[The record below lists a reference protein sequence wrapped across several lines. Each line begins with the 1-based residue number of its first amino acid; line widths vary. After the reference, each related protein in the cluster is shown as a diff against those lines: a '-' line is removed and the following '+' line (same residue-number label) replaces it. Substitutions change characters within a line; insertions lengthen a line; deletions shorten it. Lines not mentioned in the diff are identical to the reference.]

1 MPHRKLRQEIMA
13 RFGLTSRSPDTLAD
27 VPPTADGNDL
37 ETVERVQRLEAR
49 IAHLEAMVEGLQD
62 SVDREIRR
70 VDDCVADLRERTEPD
85 KLSRALS
92 AEARRRGV

>member
-13 RFGLTSRSPDTLAD
+13 RFGLTPRAPDARAD
-27 VPPTADGNDL
+27 VAPVADGEDL

-62 SVDREIRR
+62 AVDREIQR
-70 VDDCVADLRERTEPD
+70 VDQSVADLREKTEPD
-85 KLSRALS
+85 KMAQALS

>member
-13 RFGLTSRSPDTLAD
+13 RFGLTNRAADPLAD
-27 VPPTADGNDL
+27 VPTTADATDL
-37 ETVERVQRLEAR
+37 ETVERMQRLEAR

-62 SVDREIRR
+62 AVDREIQR
-70 VDDCVADLRERTEPD
+70 VDQSVAGLRERTEPD
-85 KLSRALS
+85 NMARALS

>member
-13 RFGLTSRSPDTLAD
+13 RFGLTPRAPGARED
-27 VPPTADGNDL
+27 VPPVADGEDL

-49 IAHLEAMVEGLQD
+49 IVHLEAMVEGLQD
-62 SVDREIRR
+62 AVDREIQR
-70 VDDCVADLRERTEPD
+70 VDQSVADLREKTEPD
-85 KLSRALS
+85 KMAQALS

>member
-13 RFGLTSRSPDTLAD
+13 RFGLTPRAPGAGAD
-27 VPPTADGNDL
+27 VPPVADGDDL

-49 IAHLEAMVEGLQD
+49 IVHLEAMVEGLQD
-62 SVDREIRR
+62 AVDREIQR
-70 VDDCVADLRERTEPD
+70 VDQSVADLREKTEPD
-85 KLSRALS
+85 KMAQALS

>member
-13 RFGLTSRSPDTLAD
+13 RFGLTPRAPVPLAD
-27 VPPTADGNDL
+27 PPPTTDGDDL

-62 SVDREIRR
+62 AVDREIQR
-70 VDDCVADLRERTEPD
+70 VDQTVADLRERTEPD
-85 KLSRALS
+85 KMAQALS